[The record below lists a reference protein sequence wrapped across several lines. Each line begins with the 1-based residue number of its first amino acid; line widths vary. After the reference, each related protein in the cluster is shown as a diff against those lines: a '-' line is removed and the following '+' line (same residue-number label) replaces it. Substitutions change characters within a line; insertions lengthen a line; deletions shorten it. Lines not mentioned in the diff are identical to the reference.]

1 MAGRAHPGE
10 LTGLEKLPVKDITCR
25 PIGVIRSPHTKQ
37 EETPIQ
43 PVFARGV
50 AGRVEL
56 LPEYEEG
63 LRDIE
68 GFSHVYL
75 LYAFDRAKAPR
86 LSVVP
91 YLGDTERGVFATR
104 APCRPNALGMSLVR
118 LLRREGAVLRIEDVD
133 VLDGT
138 PLLDI
143 KPYIGRYDSREDVR
157 SGWQDDVDDITARER
172 GKRGFGSGGTSQE

>member
-1 MAGRAHPGE
+1 MTEIVCRA
-10 LTGLEKLPVKDITCR
+10 
-25 PIGVIRSPHTKQ
+25 IGVIRSPHTRP
-37 EETPIQ
+37 EDTPIQ
-43 PVFARGV
+43 PIFAKGV
-50 AGRVEL
+50 AGRVEV

-68 GFSHVYL
+68 GFSYIYL
-75 LYAFDRAKAPR
+75 LYAFDRADGTR

-118 LLRREGAVLRIEDVD
+118 LLRREGTVLHIEDVD

-143 KPYIGRYDSREDVR
+143 KP
-157 SGWQDDVDDITARER
+157 
-172 GKRGFGSGGTSQE
+172 

>member
-10 LTGLEKLPVKDITCR
+10 PTGREAIPVKDVR
-25 PIGVIRSPHTKQ
+25 YKPIGVIRSPHTKQ
-37 EETPIQ
+37 EDTPIQ

-68 GFSHVYL
+68 GFSYIYL
-75 LYAFDRAKAPR
+75 LYAFDRAKDPR

-91 YLGDTERGVFATR
+91 YLENTERGVFATR

-118 LLRREGAVLRIEDVD
+118 LLRREGAVLHVEDVD

-143 KPYIGRYDSREDVR
+143 KPYIGRYDSREDVH
-157 SGWQDDVDDITARER
+157 SGWQDDVDDSTARER
-172 GKRGFGSGGTSQE
+172 GRRGYGGGKS

>member
-10 LTGLEKLPVKDITCR
+10 PTGREAMPVKDVTYK
-25 PIGVIRSPHTKQ
+25 PIGIIRSPHTKQ
-37 EETPIQ
+37 EDTPIQ

-68 GFSHVYL
+68 AFSYIYL
-75 LYAFDRAKAPR
+75 LYAFDRAKEAR
-86 LSVVP
+86 LLVVP
-91 YLGDTERGVFATR
+91 YLEDTERGVFATR

-118 LLRREGAVLRIEDVD
+118 LLRREGAVLHIEDVD

-157 SGWQDDVDDITARER
+157 SGWQDDVDDTTARER
-172 GKRGFGSGGTSQE
+172 GRRGFGSGKS

>member
-10 LTGLEKLPVKDITCR
+10 LTGREGMPVKDVTCK

-37 EETPIQ
+37 AETPIQ

-172 GKRGFGSGGTSQE
+172 GKRGFGRGGTSQE

>member
-1 MAGRAHPGE
+1 MAGCARLGE
-10 LTGLEKLPVKDITCR
+10 LIEREAMPVEYVTYR
-25 PIGVIRSPHTKQ
+25 PIGVVRSPHTQKKD
-37 EETPIQ
+37 TPIQ
-43 PVFARGV
+43 PVFAKGV
-50 AGRVEL
+50 PGRVEI

-68 GFSHVYL
+68 GFSHIYL
-75 LYAFDRAKAPR
+75 LYAFDRADGSR

-118 LLRREGAVLRIEDVD
+118 LVRREGTVLEIEDVD

-143 KPYIGRYDSREDVR
+143 KPYIGRYDSRDDVR
-157 SGWQDDVDDITARER
+157 SGWQEDVDDDTARELGRR
-172 GKRGFGSGGTSQE
+172 GFKRGG

>member
-1 MAGRAHPGE
+1 LAVRQEAESVTEIIYRA
-10 LTGLEKLPVKDITCR
+10 
-25 PIGVIRSPHTKQ
+25 IGVIRSPHTRR
-37 EETPIQ
+37 EDTPIQ

-50 AGRVEL
+50 AGRVEV
-56 LPEYEEG
+56 LPKYEEG

-68 GFSHVYL
+68 GFSHIYL
-75 LYAFDRAKAPR
+75 LYAFDRADETR

-91 YLGDTERGVFATR
+91 YLGNTERGVFATR

-118 LLRREGAVLRIEDVD
+118 LLHRDGTVLHIEDVD

-143 KPYIGRYDSREDVR
+143 KPYIGRYDSREDGR
-157 SGWQDDVDDITARER
+157 SGWQEDVDDDTARELGR
-172 GKRGFGSGGTSQE
+172 RGFKGGG

>member
-1 MAGRAHPGE
+1 M
-10 LTGLEKLPVKDITCR
+10 PVKDITYG
-25 PIGVIRSPHTKQ
+25 PIGVIRSPHTEKKD
-37 EETPIQ
+37 TPIQ

-68 GFSHVYL
+68 GFSYIYL
-75 LYAFDRAKAPR
+75 LYAFDRAREPR
-86 LSVVP
+86 LLVVP
-91 YLGDTERGVFATR
+91 YLEDVERGVFATR
-104 APCRPNALGMSLVR
+104 SPSRPNALGMSLVR
-118 LLRREGAVLRIEDVD
+118 LLRREGTVLHIEDID

-143 KPYIGRYDSREDVR
+143 KPYISRYDSREDAR
-157 SGWQDDVDDITARER
+157 SGWQENVDDITASER
-172 GKRGFGSGGTSQE
+172 GRRGYGGGKS

>member
-1 MAGRAHPGE
+1 MTEIVCRA
-10 LTGLEKLPVKDITCR
+10 
-25 PIGVIRSPHTKQ
+25 IGVIRSPHTKR
-37 EETPIQ
+37 EDTPIQ
-43 PVFARGV
+43 PVFAKGV
-50 AGRVEL
+50 AGRVEV
-56 LPEYEEG
+56 LPEYEAG

-68 GFSHVYL
+68 GFSHIYL
-75 LYAFDRAKAPR
+75 IYVFDRGGATR

-118 LLRREGAVLRIEDVD
+118 LLRREGTVLHVEDID

-143 KPYIGRYDSREDVR
+143 KPYIGRYDSRNDAR
-157 SGWQDDVDDITARER
+157 SGWQDDVSDDTARELGR
-172 GKRGFGSGGTSQE
+172 RGFKGGG

>member
-10 LTGLEKLPVKDITCR
+10 LTGWEKLPVKDITCR

>member
-10 LTGLEKLPVKDITCR
+10 LTGWEKLPVKDITCR

-157 SGWQDDVDDITARER
+157 SGWQEDIDDITARER

>member
-10 LTGLEKLPVKDITCR
+10 PTGREAMPVKDVTYK
-25 PIGVIRSPHTKQ
+25 PIGIIRSPHTKQ
-37 EETPIQ
+37 EDTPIQ

-56 LPEYEEG
+56 LPEYDEG

-68 GFSHVYL
+68 GFSYIYL
-75 LYAFDRAKAPR
+75 LYAFDRAKEAR
-86 LSVVP
+86 LLVVP
-91 YLGDTERGVFATR
+91 YLEDTERGVFATR

-118 LLRREGAVLRIEDVD
+118 LLRREGVVLHIEDVD

-157 SGWQDDVDDITARER
+157 SGWQDDVDDTTARER
-172 GKRGFGSGGTSQE
+172 GRRGFGSGKR

>member
-10 LTGLEKLPVKDITCR
+10 LTGREAMPVKDVTYK
-25 PIGVIRSPHTKQ
+25 PIGVIRSSHTKQ
-37 EETPIQ
+37 EDTPIQ

-56 LPEYEEG
+56 LAEYEEG

-68 GFSHVYL
+68 GFSYIYL
-75 LYAFDRAKAPR
+75 LYVFDRAKGPR

-91 YLGDTERGVFATR
+91 YLADTERGVFATR

-118 LLRREGAVLRIEDVD
+118 LLRREGAVLHIEDVD

-157 SGWQDDVDDITARER
+157 SGWQDDVDDSTARER
-172 GKRGFGSGGTSQE
+172 GRRGHGGGES